1 MIQRIAALPLL
12 LMICAVL
19 LTMLVPDVAAEPVHG
34 TVISVTD
41 GDTVI
46 IAHDGVPE
54 KVRLVDVD
62 CPEKSQPFGR
72 AAKKYLSEL
81 IYLQDVT
88 FDRTGK
94 DRYGRT
100 LATVVLDNGTNVNQE
115 LLRAGYAWV
124 YRGRSKNPDLK
135 IMENE
140 AHNSKKGL
148 WADANAIAPWH
159 YRKAQKGLTSRK
171 NPANVASP
179 SGLINELLKEPTTPK
194 MRRDASKV
202 EHNDED

>member
-1 MIQRIAALPLL
+1 MIQQTATRPVLTLMCALL
-12 LMICAVL
+12 LTGSI
-19 LTMLVPDVAAEPVHG
+19 PNVAAESVRG
-34 TVISVTD
+34 TVISITD

-46 IAHDGVPE
+46 VAHDGIPE

-62 CPEKSQPFGR
+62 SPEKSQPFGR
-72 AAKKYLSEL
+72 AAKKFLSEL
-81 IYLQDVT
+81 IYMHEVT
-88 FDRTGK
+88 VDRTGK

-115 LLRAGYAWV
+115 ILRAGYAWV
-124 YRGRSKNPDLK
+124 YRGRAKNPALK

-159 YRKAQKGLTSRK
+159 YRHAQKGLTSRR
-171 NPANVASP
+171 NPTNVANP
-179 SGLINELLKEPTTPK
+179 SGLINELLQEPST
-194 MRRDASKV
+194 SKGTK
-202 EHNDED
+202 NDSN

>member
-1 MIQRIAALPLL
+1 MIQRIAALPSLI
-12 LMICAVL
+12 MISAAL
-19 LTMLVPDVAAEPVHG
+19 LTVFVPDVAAEPVHG

-46 IAHDGVPE
+46 IAHEGVPE

-72 AAKKYLSEL
+72 AAKKYLNEL
-81 IYLQDVT
+81 IYLHEVT
-88 FDRTGK
+88 FERTGK

-100 LATVVLDNGTNVNQE
+100 LATVVLDDGTNVNQE

-124 YRGRSKNPDLK
+124 YRGRAKDPALK
-135 IMENE
+135 IIEND
-140 AHNSKKGL
+140 ARDSKRGL

-159 YRKAQKGLTSRK
+159 YRKAQKELSSRK
-171 NPANVASP
+171 NPANIASP
-179 SGLINELLKEPTTPK
+179 SGLINELLKERTTSK
-194 MRRDASKV
+194 NTKRD
-202 EHNDED
+202 N